1 MELGFKKVRLRN
13 HAVASAKT
21 IGRVTTLYSM
31 PQVDTDEIIAM
42 EDTHITV
49 RGYRRRT
56 TIPSGIFRFLELGDG
71 DVIRWIATKDGTVYV
86 SKLEK

>member
-1 MELGFKKVRLRN
+1 
-13 HAVASAKT
+13 
-21 IGRVTTLYSM
+21 M
-31 PQVDTDEIIAM
+31 PKVDTDDIVAI

-56 TIPSGIFRFLELGDG
+56 TIPSGIFRFLELEDG
-71 DVIRWIATKDGTVYV
+71 AVIRWIATKDGTVYV